1 MQLPINNRLPHGA
14 RRARLAGGLLPAL
27 ALLAGWG
34 AQTARP
40 ASLPAPTVSGRLAYV
55 VAGNIWIWQGGAGRQ
70 VTQGGHDGAPA
81 LSPDGAQLAYVRYD
95 YSFSDL
101 VIQPSGGGSA
111 PQFLTNNRPPGETG
125 SKAFIDRAVWA
136 FDPVWTLDGSA
147 LFYTS
152 DGGTDAP
159 VLWTVGADGSGA
171 RRLQTSP
178 PAPPLE
184 DPRPAADG
192 AVLGT
197 SFGSGKA
204 EVWRLDRSS
213 GVWAEV
219 AAPADGAYDAAPAP
233 TGGWVAYAGRTGR
246 STDLWAVPSDRSVPA
261 VQLTHL
267 GRARAPV
274 FSPDGSRLAF
284 LAEKD
289 ERFQVFVAAVQ
300 AVAGTYRLDAPQQVT
315 SAAGVDAGSR
325 LSWSR

>member
-1 MQLPINNRLPHGA
+1 MKIIGTNGISPIS
-14 RRARLAGGLLPAL
+14 RRAYWLAGLLGAL
-27 ALLAGWG
+27 VLAGWT
-34 AQTARP
+34 AQTARLAP
-40 ASLPAPTVSGRLAYV
+40 LPAPTLSGRLAYA
-55 VAGNIWIWQGGAGRQ
+55 VAGNLWIWQGGAGRQ

-81 LSPDGAQLAYVRYD
+81 LSPDGTRLAHVRYD

-101 VIQPSGGGSA
+101 VVSPVTGGE

-125 SKAFIDRAVWA
+125 SKASTDRAVWA
-136 FDPVWTLDGSA
+136 LDPAWTPDGAA
-147 LFYTS
+147 LFYAS
-152 DGGTDAP
+152 DSGTDAP
-159 VLWTVGADGSGA
+159 VLWTVGADGSAA
-171 RRLQTSP
+171 RRLQTTP

-184 DPRPAADG
+184 DPRVAADG
-192 AVLGT
+192 TVLGT

-213 GVWAEV
+213 GAWSEV

-233 TGGWVAYAGRTGR
+233 GGWVVYAGRSGR
-246 STDLWAVPSDRSVPA
+246 STDLWAVPADRAAPA

-274 FSPDGSRLAF
+274 FSPDGSQIAF

-289 ERFQVFVAAVQ
+289 ERFQVFVAAVH
-300 AVAGTYRLDAPQQVT
+300 ADGNPYRLDAPQQVT
-315 SAAGVDAGSR
+315 NVRDGVDAVAR